1 MAMKAKMV
9 VVALAL
15 MVTSSFSEEAT
26 FRVKRDKAH
35 LQVSTRILFSH
46 LIAPCPLRP
55 SASHCA
61 DLIAACRS
69 AGPLHTIAQLSH
81 TNNWRKGKRKWRCHF
96 HFLLKMNHPHLGSFL
111 FFVFPQKC
119 RRDASGFCC
128 CSLKVVAVMPVS
140 YNSLRALRPG

>member
-1 MAMKAKMV
+1 MIA

-46 LIAPCPLRP
+46 LTAPCPLRP

-61 DLIAACRS
+61 DLIVPGRS
-69 AGPLHTIAQLSH
+69 AGPLHTIAQLSR
-81 TNNWRKGKRKWRCHF
+81 TNNWQRKTKLHCHF
-96 HFLLKMNHPHLGSFL
+96 HFLLK
-111 FFVFPQKC
+111 
-119 RRDASGFCC
+119 
-128 CSLKVVAVMPVS
+128 
-140 YNSLRALRPG
+140 